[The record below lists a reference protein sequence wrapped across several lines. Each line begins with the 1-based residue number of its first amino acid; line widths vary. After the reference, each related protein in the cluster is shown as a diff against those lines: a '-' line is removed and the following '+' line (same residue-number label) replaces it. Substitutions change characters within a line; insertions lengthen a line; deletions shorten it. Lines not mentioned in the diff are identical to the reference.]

1 MGFRERNNWA
11 SEAIIIK
18 RSDVEKV
25 HDWARENCNLR
36 DFLLVRL
43 PMKIG
48 LRNSE
53 IRTLKVE
60 NINFHDH
67 SFQVL
72 DSKKHTLFPLP
83 LDMLTLQHIQ
93 DLIGMR
99 TEGYVFTHTTSWTYV
114 KHEQPLSHVQIWT
127 LIHEIAE
134 KAGVKGFNPRI
145 LRHYFAI
152 MYLREQEEQPDWQKK
167 RRRTLETLRKLLRHS
182 HLGVTQIYLSKLTFF
197 EDMQEEYESVQ
208 NEPIVDRE
216 GIQNQPFASV
226 EASTESICNDCS
238 NLALCRSWTQKSSP
252 LPSCVTKCQFHA
264 YAQQEVLTASPIG

>member
-1 MGFRERNNWA
+1 MGFRERNWA

-18 RSDVEKV
+18 RSDVEHV

-36 DFLLVRL
+36 DFLLIRL

-53 IRTLKVE
+53 IRTLRIE

-72 DSKKHTLFPLP
+72 DSKKHMLFPLP

-114 KHEQPLSHVQIWT
+114 KHAQPLSHVQIWT
-127 LIHEIAE
+127 IIHEIAE

-152 MYLREQEEQPDWQKK
+152 MYLREQEEQPDWQRK

-208 NEPIVDRE
+208 NEPIV
-216 GIQNQPFASV
+216 NQAAPMGF
-226 EASTESICNDCS
+226 EPTSICNDCS
-238 NLALCRSWTQKSSP
+238 NLTLCKFQP
-252 LPSCVTKCQFHA
+252 LPSCVTKCRF
-264 YAQQEVLTASPIG
+264 YAPKQEVLTTNPIA

>member
-1 MGFRERNNWA
+1 MEMGFRERNWA

-18 RSDVEKV
+18 RSDIEKV
-25 HDWARENCNLR
+25 HDWARENCSLR
-36 DFLLVRL
+36 DFLLIRL

-67 SFQVL
+67 SFMAL
-72 DSKKHTLFPLP
+72 DSKKYELFPLP
-83 LDMLTLQHIQ
+83 LDMLTLQLIQ
-93 DLIGMR
+93 DLIGNR
-99 TEGYVFTHTTSWTYV
+99 NSGYVFEHKSSWIHV
-114 KHEQPLSHVQIWT
+114 KANQPLSRVQIWEI
-127 LIHEIAE
+127 IHDIAE

-152 MYLREQEEQPDWQKK
+152 MYLREQEEQPDWQRK

-208 NEPIVDRE
+208 NEPIVDQVDPLGFE
-216 GIQNQPFASV
+216 PSAGFEPA
-226 EASTESICNDCS
+226 SICNDCS
-238 NLALCRSWTQKSSP
+238 NLALCSSWTKKSAP
-252 LPSCVTKCQFHA
+252 LPSCVSSCRFYVPK
-264 YAQQEVLTASPIG
+264 QELLTTNPIA